1 MTKDECSSGGTN
13 PTPVTNLDNEV
24 NTMIQVGIWL
34 EESVCTQIGDSKSAN
49 YKTLVRRVSQ
59 NLRSKEDF
67 RQNAL

>member
-1 MTKDECSSGGTN
+1 MTNDECSSGGTN

-24 NTMIQVGIWL
+24 NTIIQVGIWL
-34 EESVCTQIGDSKSAN
+34 EESVCLHIGDSKSAN

-67 RQNAL
+67 K